1 MQLAKARR
9 YILSQLQQGL
19 PGNLYYHGIHHTRDV
34 VASALTIARAEGVKA
49 HDLRLLETAA
59 WMHDCGF
66 IVQYSNHEEAG
77 CKLAQSWLPHF
88 EYSEADIAVV
98 CGMIMATKIPQSPLN
113 LLEQIICDADL
124 DYLGRDDF
132 SQIANTLFEEL
143 KLMMP
148 GGLEI
153 HDWDK
158 IQIRFLESHQYFT
171 PFSNL
176 HRKPKK
182 EQNLQ
187 FIKGKY

>member
-9 YILSQLQQGL
+9 YILSQLQKGL
-19 PGNLYYHGIHHTRDV
+19 PGNLYYHGIHHTHDV
-34 VASALTIARAEGVKA
+34 VASALTIARAEGLNS
-49 HDLRLLETAA
+49 HDIRLLEAAA

-66 IVQYSNHEEAG
+66 IVQYNNHEEAG
-77 CKLAQSWLPHF
+77 CELAMSWLPHF
-88 EYSEADIAVV
+88 DFKEADIQVI
-98 CGMIMATKIPQSPLN
+98 CGMIMATKIPQSPSC
-113 LLEQIICDADL
+113 LLEQILCDADL

-148 GGLEI
+148 GGLEE

-158 IQIRFLESHQYFT
+158 IQIRFLEAHQYFT
-171 PFSNL
+171 SFSNL

-187 FIKGKY
+187 FIKSKY